1 MSAERSA
8 RSIRQTSGLDPVRA
22 LQWVLYRCAKSDP
35 ARRFH
40 ALYGHVAR
48 SDVLWQA
55 WADVCANAG
64 APGVDGVSVHA
75 VEAAGVQSFLR
86 RARRGPSGR
95 EVSACLRCGGC
106 TFPSPVNR
114 ATPPLGDSSVRDRVA
129 MAAAKSL
136 TEPVFEADFLP
147 GATGSAAP

>member
-8 RSIRQTSGLDPVRA
+8 RSIRQTLGLDSVRA

-55 WADVCANAG
+55 WADVRANAG

-75 VEAAGVQSFLR
+75 VEAAGVQSFLDELAADL
-86 RARRGPSGR
+86 RAERYR
-95 EVSACLRCGGC
+95 
-106 TFPSPVNR
+106 PSPLRRVHIPKPGKPGQTR
-114 ATPPLGDSSVRDRVA
+114 PLGIPTDPA
-129 MAAAKSL
+129 
-136 TEPVFEADFLP
+136 
-147 GATGSAAP
+147 